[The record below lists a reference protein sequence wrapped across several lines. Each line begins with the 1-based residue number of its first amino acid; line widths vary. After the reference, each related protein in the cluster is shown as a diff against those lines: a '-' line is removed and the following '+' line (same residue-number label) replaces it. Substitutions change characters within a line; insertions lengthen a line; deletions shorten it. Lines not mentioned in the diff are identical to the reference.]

1 MDKKKYCKGVKCT
14 AKKQCR
20 WFRLWLKEIAD
31 GNTTEPATNH
41 CVDQKRFERY
51 ELDHP
56 QMKGSYPRGC

>member
-1 MDKKKYCKGVKCT
+1 MARIKYCKGVNCT

-20 WFRLWLKEIAD
+20 WFREWLKAVAEVD
-31 GNTTEPATNH
+31 FKTPATNH

-56 QMKGSYPRGC
+56 QHKH